1 MVSLKDFNVET
12 LPTWC
17 KGCGNYAILSAVKMA
32 LAERDLAPHEVL
44 FITGVGCGSK
54 LPHYMR
60 SMGFHGLHGRTLA
73 LATGARLANH
83 DLPVIAVH
91 GDGDSFN
98 EGMNHFVQTVR
109 RNVNLVDVVQDN
121 RIYGLTKGQ
130 YSPTS
135 EKGKRTPTSPDGSIE
150 RPVHPPT
157 LAMTLGATFVSR
169 GYSGELQHLA
179 WLIGEALDHPG
190 YALVDVM
197 QPCVTWNRS
206 YAYGF
211 YNDRVYKLEDEE
223 GYDPAD
229 RDRAWE
235 KAQEWGERIPIGII
249 YKDESLPSYEEQ
261 VSALQAGPLVKQ
273 PLKRLTAD
281 QVAALRAEVMGGR
294 AVPRSE
300 DNERRITEPARGTKA
315 APPGQTEWPGGTEEE
330 GAA

>member
-1 MVSLKDFNVET
+1 MVSLKDFNTDT

-17 KGCGNYAILSAVKMA
+17 KGCGNYAILSAIKMA

-44 FITGVGCGSK
+44 FVTGVGCGSK

-60 SMGFHGLHGRTLA
+60 STGFHTLHGRTLA
-73 LATGARLANH
+73 VATGARLANH
-83 DLPVIAVH
+83 ELPVMAVH

-109 RNVNLVDVVQDN
+109 RNVNLVDVIQDN

-135 EKGKRTPTSPDGSIE
+135 EKGKRTPTSPTGSIE
-150 RPVHPPT
+150 RPVNPPA

-211 YNDRVYKLEDEE
+211 YKDRVYKLEDEE
-223 GYDPAD
+223 GYDPTDWDA
-229 RDRAWE
+229 AWG
-235 KAQEWGERIPIGII
+235 KAQEWGERIPLGVL
-249 YKDESLPSYEEQ
+249 YRDPSVPSYEEQ
-261 VSALQAGPLVKQ
+261 VPALRAGALVKQ
-273 PLKRLTAD
+273 PLTRLARED
-281 QVAALRAEVMGGR
+281 VEALQAEIM
-294 AVPRSE
+294 
-300 DNERRITEPARGTKA
+300 
-315 APPGQTEWPGGTEEE
+315 
-330 GAA
+330 